1 MSHIR
6 DVGDVTMNKAI
17 PRRERTTFS
26 VSRSNKERANTFQRI
41 LAVELNQFLTIN
53 DVVTMAFDCLN
64 EKLKKD
70 RDLRREST
78 FGPQHV
84 FDKQDKE
91 RLDKLQRFKR
101 RYPEPDE
108 GREES

>member
-1 MSHIR
+1 MST
-6 DVGDVTMNKAI
+6 VI

-26 VSRSNKERANTFQRI
+26 VSKSNKERANTFQRM

-64 EKLKKD
+64 EKLNKD
-70 RDLRREST
+70 RNLRREST
-78 FGPQHV
+78 FGPQHI
-84 FDKQDKE
+84 FEKQDKD
-91 RLDKLQRFKR
+91 RLDKLERFKR

-108 GREES
+108 GREGS

>member
-1 MSHIR
+1 MS
-6 DVGDVTMNKAI
+6 KAI
-17 PRRERTTFS
+17 KKSERTTFS
-26 VSRSNKERANTFQRI
+26 VSKSNKERANTLQRV

-64 EKLKKD
+64 ERIEKD
-70 RDLRREST
+70 RNQTHSA
-78 FGPQHV
+78 FGSQHV

-91 RLDKLQRFKR
+91 RLDKLERFKR

-108 GREES
+108 GREESESLR

>member
-1 MSHIR
+1 MSK
-6 DVGDVTMNKAI
+6 VI
-17 PRRERTTFS
+17 PKSERMTFS
-26 VSRSNKERANTFQRI
+26 VSRSNKERANTFQRV

-64 EKLKKD
+64 EKFKKD

-84 FDKQDKE
+84 FEKQDKE
-91 RLDKLQRFKR
+91 RLDQLERFKR
-101 RYPEPDE
+101 RYPEPEE
-108 GREES
+108 GREGS

>member
-1 MSHIR
+1 MS
-6 DVGDVTMNKAI
+6 KAI
-17 PRRERTTFS
+17 KKSERTTFS
-26 VSRSNKERANTFQRI
+26 VSKSNKERANTFQRM

-64 EKLKKD
+64 EKMKTD
-70 RDLRREST
+70 RDLRRESA

-84 FDKQDKE
+84 FAQQDKD
-91 RLDKLQRFKR
+91 RLDKLERFKR

-108 GREES
+108 GREGS